1 MSHKNLLGPARQKRG
16 EPIYDSTVQT
26 DFWVKS
32 VEEQGMI
39 DSVER
44 GAKIQQNKKSFVS
57 PVDHR
62 QQVIEYAKKGG
73 VSAMATS
80 IRRLKLDMQI
90 VCV

>member
-1 MSHKNLLGPARQKRG
+1 
-16 EPIYDSTVQT
+16 
-26 DFWVKS
+26 
-32 VEEQGMI
+32 MI

-80 IRRLKLDMQI
+80 IRRLKLGVQI
-90 VCV
+90 VCVYMCLQLIGNCSLEDLGHVR